1 MNLAKENGF
10 QFSVNDLVQVIDIFE
25 KHRAWAISEAEFS
38 QFINSSNLQQAH
50 PEYLACVEQTIE
62 FMFPG
67 LPYQK
72 TVITCPSTPKST
84 AQVVQFMEKTGE
96 HQVLQQELKN
106 ILGVG
111 DGDISTIDE
120 LDAEEM
126 AALKSPKNSLVVQLA
141 AKYNFYFSKADL
153 NTVLNIFEQQKLG
166 KISPAYFVQ
175 LTGISDQK
183 KETSVELVFL
193 GRRYRKITQ
202 PNGEVKIEY
211 LDNKKMRSAKYTAVI
226 SFMLKTAEDAALKQ
240 EVASLLGVVDG
251 DISSIMELDAD

>member
-1 MNLAKENGF
+1 
-10 QFSVNDLVQVIDIFE
+10 
-25 KHRAWAISEAEFS
+25 
-38 QFINSSNLQQAH
+38 
-50 PEYLACVEQTIE
+50 
-62 FMFPG
+62 MFRG
-67 LPYQK
+67 RPYQK

-141 AKYNFYFSKADL
+141 AKYNFYFSIADL

-166 KISPAYFVQ
+166 EIYPADFVQ

-193 GRRYRKITQ
+193 GGAT
-202 PNGEVKIEY
+202 
-211 LDNKKMRSAKYTAVI
+211 AK
-226 SFMLKTAEDAALKQ
+226 SP
-240 EVASLLGVVDG
+240 SL
-251 DISSIMELDAD
+251 MEK

>member
-1 MNLAKENGF
+1 
-10 QFSVNDLVQVIDIFE
+10 
-25 KHRAWAISEAEFS
+25 
-38 QFINSSNLQQAH
+38 
-50 PEYLACVEQTIE
+50 VEQTIE